1 MAETERNHGGYNPNS
16 QEHWF
21 PPGTSG
27 NPSGRKKGTV
37 YVAEWMKMLS
47 ESKRRELEAIAVDED
62 ASVSKRLAAT
72 TYLTGLTVDVRPRD
86 RLEAVRE
93 VCDRTTGKAPQYQT
107 VDIPQISDA
116 VRVVEDIRRQLGAED
131 E

>member
-47 ESKRRELEAIAVDED
+47 ESKRRELEAIALDED
-62 ASVSKRLAAT
+62 ALSVMAPGQFCEWMPHRYVSDGRSPHA
-72 TYLTGLTVDVRPRD
+72 
-86 RLEAVRE
+86 
-93 VCDRTTGKAPQYQT
+93 KAGP
-107 VDIPQISDA
+107 
-116 VRVVEDIRRQLGAED
+116 
-131 E
+131 